1 VSALTPL
8 DAVTRHVRLLVRA
21 ETLILEVRLRALAQQ
36 SLLFAT
42 AGVIAAIGLAM
53 LNVAAY
59 VALEPLWGGLWT
71 ALAMAAADFIVAA
84 VLAFV
89 ATRNPKAADLD
100 MANQLRDQALE
111 TLALDA
117 RMAAFA
123 GSASMVVLPMILG
136 LIRRFRKPK
145 ED

>member
-42 AGVIAAIGLAM
+42 AGVVAAIGLAM

>member
-8 DAVTRHVRLLVRA
+8 DAVTRHVKLLVRA
-21 ETLILEVRLRALAQQ
+21 ETLILEVRLRALARQ
-36 SLLFAT
+36 SLLFAA
-42 AGVIAAIGLAM
+42 AGVVAAIGLAM
-53 LNVAAY
+53 FNVAAY
-59 VALEPLWGGLWT
+59 VALEPLWGGVWT
-71 ALAMAAADFIVAA
+71 ALAMAAADFLVAA

-89 ATRNPKAADLD
+89 ATRNLKGSDLD
-100 MANQLRDQALE
+100 MANQLRDQALQ